1 MGYTEIK
8 IRHSSYPSQPD
19 GEGRHRKLINIKCNC
34 AIEGWLGAADPAW
47 VIRDGFPEER
57 CSPRQGREEK
67 SIQGMN
73 INHRASGCQ
82 EGSRGSGN

>member
-1 MGYTEIK
+1 M
-8 IRHSSYPSQPD
+8 
-19 GEGRHRKLINIKCNC
+19 
-34 AIEGWLGAADPAW
+34 GAADPAW
-47 VIRDGFPEER
+47 VVRDGFPEER
-57 CSPRQGREEK
+57 CTPRQGREEK

>member
-1 MGYTEIK
+1 MGKADIE
-8 IRHSSYPSQPD
+8 
-19 GEGRHRKLINIKCNC
+19 KLINIKCNC
-34 AIEGWLGAADPAW
+34 AMEGWVGAADPAW
-47 VIRDGFPEER
+47 VVRDGFPEER